1 MQPKTRAKKKTK
13 QNNNFAKKT
22 TTSVRAV
29 KDNQPSGSLCKKAL
43 SLHFLTL
50 LPVQVSASIYNSTCW
65 THHDSLKEQETRK
78 KHKKKETRKSH
89 ITAGMDKIQTLQ
101 TVKANSIQSGPGG
114 ASPHAGVCKIAH
126 CHVWRR
132 PSSRIYCCYYLQ
144 KWQRT

>member
-1 MQPKTRAKKKTK
+1 MFINALLWYSFIQLFKVALYSLKSVFQIIKTNPFSLSLKWKYATKNQSKKKK

-78 KHKKKETRKSH
+78 KHKKKKHENPT
-89 ITAGMDKIQTLQ
+89 
-101 TVKANSIQSGPGG
+101 
-114 ASPHAGVCKIAH
+114 
-126 CHVWRR
+126 
-132 PSSRIYCCYYLQ
+132 
-144 KWQRT
+144 